1 MKIASRVFKII
12 FRILSIIVGFVLIL
26 SLDAW
31 MQVNL
36 FRKNY
41 ASLFGY
47 SIFNVVT
54 GSMSGTIEIN
64 DYVIVKNTDNVQ
76 INDIITFMSEG
87 ELITHRLVQVSGG
100 NYITRGDANTADD
113 YSISQKD
120 IVGKVVYILPK
131 AGIWKNVISEPQVLL
146 AIFVTL
152 LLFTLVFSTEERK
165 FKTTT
170 YKGNLD
176 ALKNSKKTKKKVS
189 RTMKIGFLFKK
200 QQEIEAAKKEKEEAM
215 KNRMNLKKEPEIV
228 VETKSE
234 EVAPKKIQTKKIK
247 ANLEALKK

>member
-1 MKIASRVFKII
+1 MKTVSRVFKII
-12 FRILSIIVGFVLIL
+12 FRVLAIIVGIFLLL
-26 SLDAW
+26 SVDAW

-36 FRKNY
+36 FKKNY

-64 DYVIVKNTDNVQ
+64 DYVIVKQTDDVK
-76 INDIITFMSEG
+76 INDIVTFTSSG
-87 ELITHRLVQVSGG
+87 ELITHRLVQISGG

-113 YSISQKD
+113 YSISKSD
-120 IVGKVVYILPK
+120 IVGKVVFVLPK
-131 AGIWKNVISEPQVLL
+131 AGIWKNVISEPPVLG

-152 LLFTLVFSTEERK
+152 LLFTLVFSTEEKK

-170 YKGNLD
+170 YKGDLE
-176 ALKNSKKTKKKVS
+176 ALKKKKHEKKRVS
-189 RTMKIGFLFKK
+189 RTMKIGFLYNK
-200 QQEIEAAKKEKEEAM
+200 QKEIEAERHAKEQARR
-215 KNRMNLKKEPEIV
+215 NRMRISNTQEEVKEV
-228 VETKSE
+228 
-234 EVAPKKIQTKKIK
+234 VAPKTQQKKIK

>member
-1 MKIASRVFKII
+1 MKTVSKIFKIVFKI
-12 FRILSIIVGFVLIL
+12 LAIIVGIFLLL
-26 SLDAW
+26 SIDAW

-41 ASLFGY
+41 ASIFGY

-64 DYVIVKNTDNVQ
+64 DYVIVKNTDDVQ
-76 INDIITFMSEG
+76 INDIITFTSSG
-87 ELITHRLVQVSGG
+87 ELITHRLVQISGG

-113 YSISQKD
+113 YSIAKKD
-120 IVGKVVYILPK
+120 IVGKVVLVLPK
-131 AGIWKNVISEPQVLL
+131 AGIWKNVISEPPVLG

-152 LLFTLVFSTEERK
+152 LLFTLVFSTEEKK

-170 YKGNLD
+170 YKGDLE
-176 ALKNSKKTKKKVS
+176 ALKKKKHEKKKVS
-189 RTMKIGFLFKK
+189 RTMKIGFLYNK
-200 QQEIEAAKKEKEEAM
+200 QKEIEAEKNAKEEAR
-215 KNRMNLKKEPEIV
+215 KNRMKLQESTPIEKKEVEPEPI
-228 VETKSE
+228 KQ
-234 EVAPKKIQTKKIK
+234 PKKIK

>member
-1 MKIASRVFKII
+1 MKTVSRVFKII
-12 FRILSIIVGFVLIL
+12 FRVLAIIVGIFLLL
-26 SLDAW
+26 SVDAW

-36 FRKNY
+36 FKKNY

-64 DYVIVKNTDNVQ
+64 DYVIVKQTDNVQ
-76 INDIITFMSEG
+76 IDDIVTFTSNG
-87 ELITHRLVQVSGG
+87 ELITHRLVQISGG

-113 YSISQKD
+113 YSISKKD
-120 IVGKVVYILPK
+120 IVGKVVFVIPK
-131 AGIWKNVISEPQVLL
+131 AGIWKNVISEPPVLG

-152 LLFTLVFSTEERK
+152 LLFTLVFSTEEKK

-170 YKGNLD
+170 YKGDLE
-176 ALKNSKKTKKKVS
+176 ALKKKKHEKKRVS
-189 RTMKIGFLFKK
+189 RTMKIGFLYNK
-200 QQEIEAAKKEKEEAM
+200 QKEIEAEKHAKEQARR
-215 KNRMNLKKEPEIV
+215 NRMRISNTQEEVKEV
-228 VETKSE
+228 
-234 EVAPKKIQTKKIK
+234 VAPKTQQKKIK

>member
-1 MKIASRVFKII
+1 MKTVSRVFKII
-12 FRILSIIVGFVLIL
+12 FRVLAIIVGIFLLL
-26 SLDAW
+26 SVDAW

-36 FRKNY
+36 FKKNY

-64 DYVIVKNTDNVQ
+64 DYVIVKQTDDVQ
-76 INDIITFMSEG
+76 INDIVTFTSSG
-87 ELITHRLVQVSGG
+87 ELITHRLVQISGG

-113 YSISQKD
+113 YSISKKD
-120 IVGKVVYILPK
+120 IVGKVVFVIPK
-131 AGIWKNVISEPQVLL
+131 AGIWKNVISEPPVLG

-152 LLFTLVFSTEERK
+152 LLFTLVFSTEEKK

-170 YKGNLD
+170 YKGDLE
-176 ALKNSKKTKKKVS
+176 ALKKKKHEKKRVS
-189 RTMKIGFLFKK
+189 RTMKIGFLYNK
-200 QQEIEAAKKEKEEAM
+200 QKEIEAERHAKEQARR
-215 KNRMNLKKEPEIV
+215 NRMRISNTQEEVKEV
-228 VETKSE
+228 
-234 EVAPKKIQTKKIK
+234 VAPKTQQKKIK

>member
-1 MKIASRVFKII
+1 MKTVSRVFKII
-12 FRILSIIVGFVLIL
+12 FRVLAIIVGVFLLL
-26 SLDAW
+26 SVDAW

-36 FRKNY
+36 FKKNY

-64 DYVIVKNTDNVQ
+64 DYVIVKQTDNVQ
-76 INDIITFMSEG
+76 IDDIVTFTSNG
-87 ELITHRLVQVSGG
+87 ELITHRLVQISGG

-113 YSISQKD
+113 YSISKKD
-120 IVGKVVYILPK
+120 IVGKVVFVIPK
-131 AGIWKNVISEPQVLL
+131 AGIWKNVISEPPVLG

-152 LLFTLVFSTEERK
+152 LLFTLVFSTEEKK

-170 YKGNLD
+170 YKGDLE
-176 ALKNSKKTKKKVS
+176 ALKKKKHEKKRVS
-189 RTMKIGFLFKK
+189 RTMKIGFLYNK
-200 QQEIEAAKKEKEEAM
+200 QKEIEAEKHAKEQARR
-215 KNRMNLKKEPEIV
+215 NRMRISNTQEEVKEV
-228 VETKSE
+228 
-234 EVAPKKIQTKKIK
+234 VAPKTQQKKIK

>member
-1 MKIASRVFKII
+1 MRIVSRIFKIV
-12 FRILSIIVGFVLIL
+12 FRVLAIIVGIFLLL
-26 SLDAW
+26 SIDAW

-41 ASLFGY
+41 ASIFGY
-47 SIFNVVT
+47 SVFNVVT

-64 DYVIVKNTDNVQ
+64 DYVIVKNTEDVQ
-76 INDIITFMSEG
+76 INDIVTFMSEG
-87 ELITHRLVQVSGG
+87 ELITHRLVQISGG

-113 YSISQKD
+113 YSISKKD
-120 IVGKVVYILPK
+120 IVGKVVLVLPK

-152 LLFTLVFSTEERK
+152 ILFTLVFSTEERK

-170 YKGNLD
+170 YKGDLD
-176 ALKNSKKTKKKVS
+176 ALKKKKTEKRKVS

-200 QQEIEAAKKEKEEAM
+200 QQEMEQAKIEQEAV
-215 KNRMNLKKEPEIV
+215 KLNRMNLQSMHDEEPVKKTPN
-228 VETKSE
+228 KQ
-234 EVAPKKIQTKKIK
+234 PKKIK

>member
-1 MKIASRVFKII
+1 MRIVSKIFKIF
-12 FRILSIIVGFVLIL
+12 FRVLAAIVGIVLLL
-26 SLDAW
+26 SVDAW

-36 FRKNY
+36 FRKDY
-41 ASLFGY
+41 ASIFGY

-64 DYVIVKNTDNVQ
+64 DYVIVKNTDDVK
-76 INDIITFMSEG
+76 IDDIVTFMSDG
-87 ELITHRLVQVSGG
+87 ELITHRLVQISGS
-100 NYITRGDANTADD
+100 NYITKGDANTAED
-113 YSISQKD
+113 YSISKKD
-120 IVGKVVYILPK
+120 IVGKVVLVLPK

-152 LLFTLVFSTEERK
+152 ILFTLVFSTEERK

-176 ALKNSKKTKKKVS
+176 ALKNSKKEKKKVS

-200 QQEIEAAKKEKEEAM
+200 QQEMEQAKKEQEQVRKNRSSLKEESIA
-215 KNRMNLKKEPEIV
+215 E
-228 VETKSE
+228 S
-234 EVAPKKIQTKKIK
+234 APKNTQPKKIK

>member
-1 MKIASRVFKII
+1 MMNKISRIFKIVV
-12 FRILSIIVGFVLIL
+12 RVLSVIVGIIL
-26 SLDAW
+26 LLSVDAW

-36 FRKNY
+36 FKKDY

-47 SIFNVVT
+47 SVFNVVT

-64 DYVIVKNTDNVQ
+64 DYVVVKNTKDVQ
-76 INDIITFMSEG
+76 IKDIITFMSEG
-87 ELITHRLVQVSGG
+87 ELITHRLVMKNGN

-113 YSISQKD
+113 YSIEQKD
-120 IVGKVVYILPK
+120 IVGKVVLVLPK
-131 AGIWKNVISEPQVLL
+131 AGIWKNVISEPKVLT

-170 YKGNLD
+170 YKGRLD
-176 ALKNSKKTKKKVS
+176 YFTEFEKTKRKKKVIPMS
-189 RTMKIGFLFKK
+189 MNFFFKNQGKPEKIS
-200 QQEIEAAKKEKEEAM
+200 KEQEEAKLM
-215 KNRMNLKKEPEIV
+215 RESLKTKTEPSV
-228 VETKSE
+228 KV
-234 EVAPKKIQTKKIK
+234 KKVK

>member
-1 MKIASRVFKII
+1 MRIVSRIFKIV
-12 FRILSIIVGFVLIL
+12 FRVLAIIVGIFLLL
-26 SLDAW
+26 SIDAW

-41 ASLFGY
+41 ASIFGY
-47 SIFNVVT
+47 SVFNVVT

-64 DYVIVKNTDNVQ
+64 DYVIVKNTEDVQ
-76 INDIITFMSEG
+76 INDIVTFMSEG
-87 ELITHRLVQVSGG
+87 ELITHRLVQISGG

-113 YSISQKD
+113 YSISKKD
-120 IVGKVVYILPK
+120 IVGKVVLVLPK

-152 LLFTLVFSTEERK
+152 ILFTLVFSTEERK

-170 YKGNLD
+170 YKGDLD
-176 ALKNSKKTKKKVS
+176 ALKKKKTEKRKVS

-200 QQEIEAAKKEKEEAM
+200 QQEMEQAKIEQEAVKM
-215 KNRMNLKKEPEIV
+215 NRMNLQSMHDEEPVKKTPN
-228 VETKSE
+228 KQ
-234 EVAPKKIQTKKIK
+234 PKKIK

>member
-1 MKIASRVFKII
+1 MMKRISKVFKIVL
-12 FRILSIIVGFVLIL
+12 RVLAGIVGVILLL

-36 FRKNY
+36 FRKDY

-64 DYVIVKNTDNVQ
+64 DYVVVKNTHDVK
-76 INDIITFMSEG
+76 IGDIVTFMSEG
-87 ELITHRLVQVSGG
+87 ELITHRLVIANGDTFV
-100 NYITRGDANTADD
+100 TRGDANTADD
-113 YSISQKD
+113 FSISRGD
-120 IVGKVVYILPK
+120 IVGKVVLVIPK
-131 AGIWKNVISEPQVLL
+131 AGIWKNVISEPKVLV
-146 AIFVTL
+146 AIFITL

-165 FKTTT
+165 YKTTT
-170 YKGNLD
+170 YKGDLS
-176 ALKNSKKTKKKVS
+176 ALKSSNKKTKKVS

-200 QQEIEAAKKEKEEAM
+200 QQEMEQMKREQELVQKTRSSLKENADTESDSS
-215 KNRMNLKKEPEIV
+215 NV
-228 VETKSE
+228 
-234 EVAPKKIQTKKIK
+234 QQKKIK